1 MSNITMFSDI
11 KDIEGDQIPSHVN
24 WIIYSQQNVC

>member
-11 KDIEGDQIPSHVN
+11 KDIEGDQIPSLAVDKLAA
-24 WIIYSQQNVC
+24 VF